1 MSFLRNTFFQYRLPT
16 SFSLFYWYELFYFYF
31 LIIFKNYLCLF
42 LKDLNSFLCLKYAF
56 NLKKLVFFFKFVRF
70 KTYVVLIYICF
81 SKLDHIAK
89 SDNKISE
96 VVECSITT
104 KSREEEK
111 LGEQVE
117 IGKRISSLGVGE
129 NA

>member
-1 MSFLRNTFFQYRLPT
+1 M
-16 SFSLFYWYELFYFYF
+16 
-31 LIIFKNYLCLF
+31 
-42 LKDLNSFLCLKYAF
+42 
-56 NLKKLVFFFKFVRF
+56 
-70 KTYVVLIYICF
+70 
-81 SKLDHIAK
+81 DHIAK